1 MQHASTIRL
10 PTRAGLLLALV
21 TAANAYGTAVA
32 APEAAAPAGETTA
45 IDGADDARIAIG
57 ASATLAMGGAAAP
70 ALVRTAVASG
80 DYSGLPAQGSGDGPE
95 FGQALA
101 IDGEWLAV
109 GAPGT
114 QVDHGGAFGSAKPAG
129 AVFLFRRVDD
139 AWQLELR
146 LTPAQFGP
154 APRCGQALALRGRNL
169 LVGCPGAGVVAQPG
183 SGHGTYLAWRRD
195 LDGQWQP
202 IPINASSSAGAQCG
216 AAVAVSASGING
228 IAEAAIG
235 CPGWNGNRGRVNT
248 HQFEGLAGSWSA
260 PAFVTASDGA
270 GNDRFGASVSVYR
283 PLAGGLFQR
292 LAVGAPDKLDDL
304 DPHAGRVYV
313 FEGSAWATQA
323 ANITGL
329 QSGERFG
336 TAVAVHA
343 DQLAVGSLG
352 GVSSACGVVTCGKAT
367 RYARVGGVWAVQDGS
382 GPVNA
387 GGQPPGAQ
395 PEMAFGSALAIA
407 PDGLIAVAGPRADG
421 PTLSLPPGTAA
432 DVGMVEL
439 RRNDDGTP
447 GLGAASWQ
455 AELRPGSI
463 SGLQLAGGRFGSA
476 LDFSGTTLAVGY
488 PRSGTAIGGRRGQ
501 VWFYEDD
508 RLFADGFQ

>member
-1 MQHASTIRL
+1 MRHAVTLRPAL
-10 PTRAGLLLALV
+10 LAGLVLALAGGARAHDALV
-21 TAANAYGTAVA
+21 GTTARTAE
-32 APEAAAPAGETTA
+32 PPGIGGPDPAGHAAE
-45 IDGADDARIAIG
+45 DG
-57 ASATLAMGGAAAP
+57 SALALAGLAVP
-70 ALVRTAVASG
+70 ALVRTAVVNGSY
-80 DYSGLPAQGSGDGPE
+80 DGLPAQGGGDGPE

-101 IDGEWLAV
+101 IDGDWLAV

-114 QVDHGGAFGSAKPAG
+114 LVDHGGAFGGSKPAG
-129 AVFLFRRVDD
+129 AVFLFQRVGDT
-139 AWQLELR
+139 WQPALR
-146 LTPAQFGP
+146 LTPAQFGV
-154 APRCGQALALRGRNL
+154 APRCGQAVALRGRNL
-169 LVGCPGAGVVAQPG
+169 LVGCPGAGVAAQPG

-195 LDGQWQP
+195 LDEQWQP

-235 CPGWNGNRGRVNT
+235 CPGWNGNRGRVNA
-248 HQFEGLAGSWSA
+248 HQFDGLAGSWSA

-283 PLAGGLFQR
+283 PLTGGLFQR

-304 DPHAGRVYV
+304 NPQAGRVYV
-313 FEGSAWATQA
+313 FEGSSWATQA

-367 RYARVGGVWAVQDGS
+367 RYARIGGVWAVQDGS

-387 GGQPPGAQ
+387 GGQPPGPQ

-421 PTLSLPPGTAA
+421 ATLTLPPGTAA

-455 AELRPGSI
+455 AELRPGAL
-463 SGLQLAGGRFGSA
+463 SGLALAGGRFGSA
-476 LDFSGTTLAVGY
+476 LDFSGTTLAIGY
-488 PRSGTAIGGRRGQ
+488 PRSGTAITGRRGQ
-501 VWFYEDD
+501 VWIHEDD